1 MWRSGWTSDGWRRR
15 EKCSTSSTTESSAT
29 EWCENRVTYEY
40 SLSMCVRDTIYWM
53 VPSRCARCSF
63 ASFGLRDLS
72 FSASYLGFL
81 LCLMRRVNGRSLPR
95 CMLLPWRICSSPF
108 LPLFSFRD
116 LSSHSSTK
124 RPFIALGIVLFVC
137 ICESR

>member
-29 EWCENRVTYEY
+29 SSVRTESPTSTRCR
-40 SLSMCVRDTIYWM
+40 CVFATPSIGWF
-53 VPSRCARCSF
+53 PSRCARCSF

-108 LPLFSFRD
+108 LPLFSSRD